1 MSTRSRIGILNQ
13 NGTVESVYCHQ
24 DGYPEYTGFILEN
37 FYTNEKLVRNLLT
50 KGDLSN
56 IATSYNWKQEKE
68 INEKG
73 YEVLSVKTYA
83 QRNQTL
89 TSEKHE
95 DITEFL
101 KYDSADEYKY
111 LFYVKHFEW
120 VAYKTSDIFNIKST
134 SDLFVNIPKTSRYFD
149 FDKQVMNLSD
159 LLLQE
164 SFDELMTIGEKIMA
178 MGL

>member
-1 MSTRSRIGILNQ
+1 MSTRSRIGILNL
-13 NGTVESVYCHQ
+13 NGTCESVYCHQ

-37 FYTNEKLVRNLLT
+37 FYTNEKLVRNLLS

-56 IATSYNWKQEKE
+56 IATPYNWKQEKE

-89 TSEKHE
+89 TSEKHD

-111 LFYVKHFEW
+111 LFNFKSSGW
-120 VAYKTSDIFNIKST
+120 IAYDTSNIYNIKST
-134 SDLFVNIPKTSRYFD
+134 SDLFVDIPKTSRYFD
-149 FDKQVMNLSD
+149 FDRQVMNLQD

-164 SFDELMTIGEKIMA
+164 SFDELLNIGEKIMA
-178 MGL
+178 IGL

>member
-13 NGTVESVYCHQ
+13 DGTVESVYCHQ

-37 FYTNEKLVRNLLT
+37 FYTNEKLVRNLLS

-56 IATSYNWKQEKE
+56 IATPYNWKQEKQINKNGLE
-68 INEKG
+68 I
-73 YEVLSVKTYA
+73 LSVLTYE

-89 TSEKHE
+89 TSEKHD

-101 KYDSADEYKY
+101 KFDSADEYKY
-111 LFYVKHFEW
+111 LFDIEFKNW
-120 VAYKTSDIFNIKST
+120 LAYKTDNIYKT
-134 SDLFVNIPKTSRYFD
+134 VKVNELFLDIPKTSRYFD
-149 FDKQVMNLSD
+149 FDKQVMNLQD

-164 SFDELMTIGEKIMA
+164 SFNQLMEIGEKIMA

>member
-1 MSTRSRIGILNQ
+1 MSTRSRIGILNTD
-13 NGTVESVYCHQ
+13 GTVESVYCHQ

-37 FYTNEKLVRNLLT
+37 FYTNEKLVRNLLS

-56 IATSYNWKQEKE
+56 IATSYNWKQEKQ

-83 QRNQTL
+83 QRDQTL
-89 TSEKHE
+89 TSEKHD
-95 DITEFL
+95 DIIEFL
-101 KYDSADEYKY
+101 KFDSADEYKY
-111 LFYVKHFEW
+111 LFYIKHFEW

-134 SDLFVNIPKTSRYFD
+134 SDLFLDIPKTSRYFN
-149 FDKQVMNLSD
+149 FDKQVMNLQD

-164 SFDELMTIGEKIMA
+164 SLDELLEIGNKIMTIG
-178 MGL
+178 L

>member
-13 NGTVESVYCHQ
+13 DGTVESVYCHQ

-37 FYTNEKLVRNLLT
+37 FYTNEKLVRNLLS

-89 TSEKHE
+89 TSEKHD

-101 KYDSADEYKY
+101 KFDSADEYKY
-111 LFYVKHFEW
+111 LFDIEFKNW
-120 VAYKTSDIFNIKST
+120 LAYKTDNIYKT
-134 SDLFVNIPKTSRYFD
+134 VKVNELFVNIPKTSGYFN
-149 FDKQVMNLSD
+149 FDKQVMNLQD

-164 SFDELMTIGEKIMA
+164 SFDELMEIGEKIMA

>member
-13 NGTVESVYCHQ
+13 DGTIESVYCHQ
-24 DGYPEYTGFILEN
+24 DGYPEYTGFILKN
-37 FYTNEKLVRNLLT
+37 FYTNEKLVRNLLS

-89 TSEKHE
+89 TSEKHD

-101 KYDSADEYKY
+101 KFDSADEYKY
-111 LFYVKHFEW
+111 LFDIEFKNW
-120 VAYKTSDIFNIKST
+120 LAYKTDNIYKT
-134 SDLFVNIPKTSRYFD
+134 VKVNELFLDIPKTSRYFD
-149 FDKQVMNLSD
+149 FNKQVMNLQD

-164 SFDELMTIGEKIMA
+164 SFNELMEIGEKIMA

>member
-37 FYTNEKLVRNLLT
+37 FYTNEKLVRNLLS

-73 YEVLSVKTYA
+73 YEVLSVLTYA
-83 QRNQTL
+83 QRDQTL
-89 TSEKHE
+89 TSEKHD

-101 KYDSADEYKY
+101 KFDSADEYKY
-111 LFYVKHFEW
+111 LFDIEFKNW
-120 VAYKTSDIFNIKST
+120 LAYKTDNIYKT
-134 SDLFVNIPKTSRYFD
+134 VKVNELFLNIPKTSRYFD

-164 SFDELMTIGEKIMA
+164 SFDELMEIGEKIMA
-178 MGL
+178 IGL